1 MRLRKLGDELAKCND
16 QAALW
21 VSAKGDTVITCHLP
35 IKTVS
40 EANRRDHWAVKA
52 KRAKSQRHTAA
63 MLVPRFGLPCAVT
76 LVRIGPKALDTDNLN
91 GALKA
96 VRDGVA
102 DRLGIQDNDPRVTWR
117 YGQKRGPYGV
127 EITLEAA

>member
-1 MRLRKLGDELAKCND
+1 M
-16 QAALW
+16 
-21 VSAKGDTVITCHLP
+21 ITCHLP

-63 MLVPRFGLPCAVT
+63 MLVPRFSLPCVVT
-76 LVRIGPKALDTDNLN
+76 IVRIGPKELDDDNLS
-91 GALKA
+91 GSCKA
-96 VRDGVA
+96 VRDGIA
-102 DRLGIQDNDPRVTWR
+102 DRLGVQDNDPRVVWK
-117 YGQKRGPYGV
+117 YGQKRGEYGV

>member
-1 MRLRKLGDELAKCND
+1 M
-16 QAALW
+16 
-21 VSAKGDTVITCHLP
+21 ITCHLP

>member
-1 MRLRKLGDELAKCND
+1 MAVFLARAETVCC
-16 QAALW
+16 A
-21 VSAKGDTVITCHLP
+21 GGGEVITVHLP

-40 EANRRDHWAVKA
+40 EANRRDHFMVRARRVKE
-52 KRAKSQRHTAA
+52 QRRTAA
-63 MLVPRFGLPCAVT
+63 MLVPRFGLPCVVT
-76 LVRIGPKALDTDNLN
+76 LVRIGPKALDTDNLA

-102 DRLGIQDNDPRVTWR
+102 DRLGIQDNDPRVVWK
-117 YGQKRGPYGV
+117 YGQKRGEYGV